1 MAYHHEVGKKGELLA
16 AEHLRCKNYQVL
28 HTNWTYGR
36 LEIDIVARYGDVL
49 VFVEVKTRS
58 SQNFGMPE
66 EAVHAHKKQLLQ
78 KAAEKYMER
87 FGLLPEEI
95 RFDIISVTVDK
106 EILHLED
113 AF

>member
-16 AEHLRCKNYQVL
+16 ADHLRRKNYQVL
-28 HTNWTYGR
+28 HTNWTYGK
-36 LEIDIVARYGDVL
+36 LEIDIVARDGEVL

-66 EAVHAHKKQLLQ
+66 EAVHAHKIKLLQ

-95 RFDIISVTVDK
+95 RFDIISITVDK